1 MLLIK
6 MTCHNHYTLHSLDD
20 ATSLNVKM
28 TASNEQY
35 YVREEN
41 SPPQDYITD
50 DGGQTILLCVSV
62 FVHRDPA
69 KE

>member
-6 MTCHNHYTLHSLDD
+6 MTCHIHYTLHSLDD

-28 TASNEQY
+28 TASNEQS

-41 SPPQDYITD
+41 SQPQDVIMD
-50 DGGQTILLCVSV
+50 DGDQIRLLCVSV

-69 KE
+69 KY